1 MVDMG
6 QHPTPNQ
13 NRSRSMNKQDPVG
26 QVAKIHH
33 EKQVAENR
41 ARKKSDD

>member
-1 MVDMG
+1 MVHMG
-6 QHPTPNQ
+6 RHPTPNED
-13 NRSRSMNKQDPVG
+13 RSRSKNEQDIVG
-26 QVAKIHH
+26 HTDKIHH